1 MISRFITL
9 LFTVLMAMPNVRAQD
24 ISAIA
29 DLKLRNTDGRWL
41 AMNDFSDARGFI
53 LIFTCNHCPFAKLYS
68 KRLNDLHRQY
78 SAQGVPL
85 LAINPM
91 DTLVYDEERFEFM
104 VEKSARDNF
113 LFPYLHDNLQLFARY
128 MKATHTPQ
136 AFVVWKNAGGWEVVY
151 QGAIDD
157 NGAEPGKAHSY
168 ISDALEALL
177 QHKKPPLLKTDSF
190 GCRIYL
196 RESK

>member
-1 MISRFITL
+1 MISRLFAL
-9 LFTVLMAMPNVRAQD
+9 LFTVLMAMPNLRSQD

-29 DLKLRNTDGRWL
+29 NIELRNTDGKWV

-68 KRLNDLHRQY
+68 KRLNDLHRRY
-78 SAQGVPL
+78 AAQGVPL
-85 LAINPM
+85 LAINSM
-91 DTLVYDEERFEFM
+91 DTLVYDEERYELM
-104 VEKSARDNF
+104 IEKAKRDTF
-113 LFPYLHDNLQLFARY
+113 LFPYLQDNLQVFARY
-128 MKATHTPQ
+128 MKAAHTPQ
-136 AFVVWKNAGGWEVVY
+136 AFVVWKNGGKLEVEY

-157 NGAEPGKAHSY
+157 NGAEPEKAHSY
-168 ISDALEALL
+168 ISQALDALL
-177 QHKKPPLLKTDSF
+177 QHKKPPLPQTDSF

>member
-1 MISRFITL
+1 MISRLFAL
-9 LFTVLMAMPNVRAQD
+9 LFTVLMAMPNLWSQD

-29 DLKLRNTDGRWL
+29 DLKLRNTDGRWV

-68 KRLNDLHRQY
+68 KRLNDLHRRY
-78 SAQGVPL
+78 ASQGVPL

-91 DTLVYDEERFEFM
+91 DTLVYDEERYELM
-104 VEKSARDNF
+104 IEKAKRETF
-113 LFPYLHDNLQLFARY
+113 LFPYLQDNLQVFARY
-128 MKATHTPQ
+128 MKAAHTPQ
-136 AFVVWKNAGGWEVVY
+136 AFVVWKNGGKLEVEY

-157 NGAEPGKAHSY
+157 NGAEPDKAHSY
-168 ISDALEALL
+168 ISEAIDALL
-177 QHKKPPLLKTDSF
+177 QHKRPPVPKTDSF

>member
-1 MISRFITL
+1 MISRLFAL
-9 LFTVLMAMPNVRAQD
+9 LFTVLMAMPNLWSQD

-29 DLKLRNTDGRWL
+29 DLKLRNTDGRWV

-68 KRLNDLHRQY
+68 KRLNDLHRRY
-78 SAQGVPL
+78 ASQGVPL

-91 DTLVYDEERFEFM
+91 DTLVYDEERYELM
-104 VEKSARDNF
+104 IEKAKRETF
-113 LFPYLHDNLQLFARY
+113 LFPYLQDNLQVFARY

-136 AFVVWKNAGGWEVVY
+136 AFVVWKNGGKLEVEY

-157 NGAEPGKAHSY
+157 NGAEPEKAHSY
-168 ISDALEALL
+168 ISQALDALL
-177 QHKKPPLLKTDSF
+177 QHKKPPLPQTDSF